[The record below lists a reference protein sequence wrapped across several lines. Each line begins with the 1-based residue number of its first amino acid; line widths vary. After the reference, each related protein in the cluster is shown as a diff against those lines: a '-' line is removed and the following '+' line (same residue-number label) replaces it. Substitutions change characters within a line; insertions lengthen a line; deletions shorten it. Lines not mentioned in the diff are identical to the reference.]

1 MCCKDAAML
10 ADLMTPTVSV
20 EFLGATARYVVYRVV
35 FATAF
40 ASDLP
45 DQQRYQAH
53 VDALLAQATG
63 TGRRVWLAI
72 DPSRLRPADNL
83 RLLYRFVLPNLRK
96 PVTVRVYN
104 VEHAASYEPDVELSV
119 MLRLVRTVQ
128 RFTPGTLT
136 FQAALPPGFAP
147 QRDRAASGSEPTSP
161 PPP

>member
-1 MCCKDAAML
+1 ML
-10 ADLMTPTVSV
+10 ADLITPTVSV
-20 EFLGATARYVVYRVV
+20 EFLGTTARYAVYRVV

-40 ASDLP
+40 ANDLP

-53 VDALLAQATG
+53 VDALLAEATG
-63 TGRRVWLAI
+63 AGRRVWLAI
-72 DPSRLRPADNL
+72 DPSRLRPADHL

-104 VEHAASYEPDVELSV
+104 VEHAQTYEPDLELGA
-119 MLRLVRTVQ
+119 MLRLIRTVQ

-136 FQAALPPGFAP
+136 FQAALPPGFVP
-147 QRDRAASGSEPTSP
+147 QHGAASGSEPTIP

>member
-1 MCCKDAAML
+1 ML

-20 EFLGATARYVVYRVV
+20 EFLGATARYAVYRVV
-35 FATAF
+35 FAAAF
-40 ASDLP
+40 ASDLL
-45 DQQRYQAH
+45 DHQRYQAH
-53 VDALLAQATG
+53 VDALLAQASG

-104 VEHAASYEPDVELSV
+104 VAPARSDEPDVELSV

-136 FQAALPPGFAP
+136 FQAALPPGFVP
-147 QRDRAASGSEPTSP
+147 QRGTVSGSEPSSP

>member
-1 MCCKDAAML
+1 ML
-10 ADLMTPTVSV
+10 ADLITPTVSV
-20 EFLGATARYVVYRVV
+20 AFLGATARYAVYRVV
-35 FATAF
+35 FTAAF

-63 TGRRVWLAI
+63 AGRRVWLAI
-72 DPSRLRPADNL
+72 DQSQLRPADHL

-104 VEHAASYEPDVELSV
+104 IASAQTDDPDVELSV

-136 FQAALPPGFAP
+136 FQAALPPGFVP
-147 QRDRAASGSEPTSP
+147 QRDRAATGSEPTASP
-161 PPP
+161 RH